1 MFAPLLLAAAHVL
14 YHLAR
19 LYISGILARDRRW
32 FRLGRPKEK
41 LAACLNLALALTL
54 TPNPNALTPAPYPCP
69 LPP

>member
-19 LYISGILARDRRW
+19 PYIRGILSKDRRW

-41 LAACLNLALALTL
+41 LAA
-54 TPNPNALTPAPYPCP
+54 PV
-69 LPP
+69 